1 MGFPSGYPGVPI
13 GILVDSHEVS
23 MEPLWHFYGIPL
35 GFFVFYWIFMSFSW
49 ISLPFL
55 EDFYWILVGFP
66 CYVYDISKKKSENI
80 KFKLKSNLA
89 LKSEKSGKIRKNQ
102 NKPGKKIRKNQG
114 KKKQK
119 KSEKL
124 RKQDNPWII
133 YG

>member
-1 MGFPSGYPGVPI
+1 M
-13 GILVDSHEVS
+13 DSHEVS

-66 CYVYDISKKKSENI
+66 CYVYDISKNKSENI

-89 LKSEKSGKIRKNQ
+89 LKSEKNQEKSEKIKTNQ
-102 NKPGKKIRKNQG
+102 E
-114 KKKQK
+114 K
-119 KSEKL
+119 KSEKIREKKTENV
-124 RKQDNPWII
+124 RKIQKT
-133 YG
+133 G